1 MSSLGENPELVF
13 ESQVACAGAGKAAV
27 PSAAKVTSPRA
38 IHDLFE
44 RGLTAIEVVVD
55 WLTVVLAVEGAFIA
69 SQLLR
74 AGGISRPAFNMAPYV
89 PFAVA
94 TLVVLLLDRDGAYR
108 AGNSLLRIKET
119 ERSLRVSVQAFA
131 LILPIAFLVG
141 GAVPRAIF
149 VVAIAGVPSLQILEK
164 QLFFLGVRALRER
177 GYGVRNVLI
186 YGAGESGRRV
196 FSALVRSPRL
206 GLNPV
211 ALVDDDATL
220 EGQDVFASG
229 YRRRHA
235 VRIVAGPVT
244 KQLLERHACALF
256 VIAIPGLEAER
267 FSRAVKAAEA
277 VDATVTFL
285 PRDSGFS
292 LAGIEHA
299 DIDGILLNVMGKPEM
314 DWNYE
319 ITKCV
324 FDRVTATA
332 LLILIAPAWLAIALI
347 VRFDS
352 PGPVLFRHER
362 VGMRG
367 RFFTLYKFR
376 SMYLDTPQYDI
387 SPRTSSDARITRIGR
402 FLRRSSLDEL
412 PQLLN
417 VVRGEM
423 SLVGPRPEMP
433 FVVSKYSASQRRRL
447 DVRPGITGLWQISA
461 DRAFQIHENIHYDHY
476 YLRHRSIFLDLAILL
491 HTVVVAMRG
500 I

>member
-1 MSSLGENPELVF
+1 VSSLGENPELVF

-89 PFAVA
+89 PF
-94 TLVVLLLDRDGAYR
+94 
-108 AGNSLLRIKET
+108 
-119 ERSLRVSVQAFA
+119 
-131 LILPIAFLVG
+131 
-141 GAVPRAIF
+141 
-149 VVAIAGVPSLQILEK
+149 
-164 QLFFLGVRALRER
+164 
-177 GYGVRNVLI
+177 
-186 YGAGESGRRV
+186 
-196 FSALVRSPRL
+196 
-206 GLNPV
+206 
-211 ALVDDDATL
+211 
-220 EGQDVFASG
+220 
-229 YRRRHA
+229 
-235 VRIVAGPVT
+235 VAGPVT

-277 VDATVTFL
+277 ADATVTFL

-412 PQLLN
+412 PM
-417 VVRGEM
+417 GFGGK
-423 SLVGPRPEMP
+423 LVLIPDFRRRANIWCRPPHRYPER
-433 FVVSKYSASQRRRL
+433 ASQDRNLLFFGLSRRRISSFA
-447 DVRPGITGLWQISA
+447 RLW
-461 DRAFQIHENIHYDHY
+461 AFCGGAGRRFWRLSDWGYFWRGSQCC
-476 YLRHRSIFLDLAILL
+476 LRTRS
-491 HTVVVAMRG
+491 TPPSSRSR
-500 I
+500 